1 MGVRDLRGRR
11 NGAPEH
17 DERAV
22 LEELVGRLEA
32 RLIARESG
40 LAARERDLQAA
51 IAELREAQAASARD
65 EAALSRRERA
75 LDARVAMVTR
85 RELELTRRAAE
96 LECREREAGKAA
108 PEPEPSPAPRAEG
121 YNLVTLERLVES
133 RAAEFP
139 DRADEW
145 ASYLYFLREHAAADG
160 SLPAAL
166 DGLIGEAFAEL
177 VL

>member
-11 NGAPEH
+11 NGGADH
-17 DERAV
+17 DEREA

-40 LAARERDLQAA
+40 LAARERDLHAA
-51 IAELREAQAASARD
+51 IAELRGAQAASARR
-65 EAALSRRERA
+65 EAALARRERA

-85 RELELTRRAAE
+85 RELDLARWAAD
-96 LECREREAGKAA
+96 LEAREREAAQAA
-108 PEPEPSPAPRAEG
+108 PEPEPSAAPRAES

-145 ASYLYFLREHAAADG
+145 ASYLYFLREHASADG
-160 SLPAAL
+160 SLPESL
-166 DGLIGEAFAEL
+166 DGLIGEAFAEI
-177 VL
+177 VF